1 MRWLLPW
8 LLSLGFAL
16 DGVAAPPPTLLNGTA
31 ATVGARL
38 VTIQDA
44 RFYRA
49 LMRFRE
55 GEGDVFKIEQGEE
68 LRRTVQKLVLDE
80 MVFAEMKS
88 FSFEAGNRN
97 EAEKLLHAERS
108 KSRARESTWKEI
120 LSRFGKTEAIA
131 VDRLY
136 KSLQVDRFLQKKVE
150 TLTPIV
156 TEAEAER
163 YYQQNQTRFI
173 GSPFE
178 RLKPSIILLL
188 KKERMQKGLEE
199 WVKFLKEKYGVIN
212 LLEG

>member
-1 MRWLLPW
+1 MKWLTLW
-8 LLSLGFAL
+8 LLSLGLAL
-16 DGVAAPPPTLLNGTA
+16 DGGAAPPPALLNGTA
-31 ATVGARL
+31 ATVGSRL

-49 LMRFRE
+49 LQRFRE
-55 GEGDVFKIEQGEE
+55 GEGEVFKVEQGEE

-97 EAEKLLHAERS
+97 EAERMLHAERNKS
-108 KSRARESTWKEI
+108 KARDGIWKEI
-120 LSRFGKTEAIA
+120 LSRFGKTEAVA

-163 YYQQNQTRFI
+163 YFQQNQNRFI
-173 GSPFE
+173 GNTFE

-199 WVKFLKEKYGVIN
+199 WVKFLKEKYGVNN

>member
-1 MRWLLPW
+1 MK
-8 LLSLGFAL
+8 LSLSI
-16 DGVAAPPPTLLNGTA
+16 TLLAFSLTAWCASPIILNGTA
-31 ATVGARL
+31 ATVGNRL

-49 LMRFRE
+49 LQRFRE
-55 GEGDVFKIEQGEE
+55 GESDVFRAEEGEE

-88 FSFEAGNRN
+88 FQFEAGNRA
-97 EAEKLLHAERS
+97 EAEKNLRAERS
-108 KSRARESTWKEI
+108 KGKSREGVWKEF
-120 LSRFGKTEAIA
+120 LLRFGKTEAVA
-131 VDRLY
+131 VDRLH
-136 KSLQVDRFLQKKVE
+136 KTLQVDKFLQKKVE

-163 YYQQNQTRFI
+163 YFQQNQSRFY
-173 GSPFE
+173 GNTFDH
-178 RLKPSIILLL
+178 LKPSIILRL

-199 WVKFLKEKYGVIN
+199 WVKFLEDKYGVNN

>member
-1 MRWLLPW
+1 MTKALWT
-8 LLSLGFAL
+8 LSLFLSFGAWC
-16 DGVAAPPPTLLNGTA
+16 APSPSLLNGTA
-31 ATVGARL
+31 ATVGNRL

-49 LMRFRE
+49 LQRFRE
-55 GEGDVFKIEQGEE
+55 GEADPFKVEQGEE

-88 FSFEAGNRN
+88 FQFEAGNRA
-97 EAEKLLHAERS
+97 EAEKLVQAERGKS
-108 KSRARESTWKEI
+108 KARESQWKEL
-120 LSRFGKTEAIA
+120 LSRFGKTEVIA
-131 VDRLY
+131 VDRLH
-136 KSLQVDRFLQKKVE
+136 KTLQVDRFLQKKVE

-163 YYQQNQTRFI
+163 YFQQNQTRFY
-173 GSPFE
+173 GNTFE

-199 WVKFLKEKYGVIN
+199 WVKFLKEKYGVNN